1 MNRIILAILCFI
13 LLTGCGVQNTNPVI
27 NSVQAKTTDRNAI
40 YLMAGKVQAET
51 KADLTT
57 KISAKVSEI
66 LVDIGSQV
74 KKGDPL
80 IKLDM
85 QDLEAQFKQAEAAV
99 STAQANL
106 LKAKNGARPEQK
118 VQAESAVESAQKDYE
133 TAKSNYDRLQQ
144 LFEAGSISE
153 QQIETAEDQMIA
165 AQAQYTNA
173 KAQLDIINNGE
184 TKETIDILESQVEQT
199 KAALEVVKAQL
210 DNATLASPVTGVVS
224 AKNINIGELAVAGST
239 LISVVNTE
247 QMEIDAYLPVRLMGK
262 VKSGEEVAVK
272 ISEIPD
278 RIFQGEIRLIDPVI
292 PSGAKDVLV
301 KVSIKEKDPRMKPG
315 MFAEIGFYMEG
326 GKEDE

>member
-326 GKEDE
+326 GEEDE